1 VIIVFLVKYYAGTT
15 AVGTVFPAEHEPAGT
30 SEIGGLAGAATAR
43 TGSVVFWGG
52 FFIFGHGGL
61 SDVFIYILAYGLRD
75 CKKNIRET
83 AQTTIIP

>member
-1 VIIVFLVKYYAGTT
+1 LLAVFLLKYYAGTT
-15 AVGTVFPAEHEPAGT
+15 AVGTVFPAEHESAGT
-30 SEIGGLAGAATAR
+30 AEIGGLAGAATAR
-43 TGSVVFWGG
+43 TGSVAFGGG

-61 SDVFIYILAYGLRD
+61 SDVFIYLLGYGLRD